1 MLLEGKELSKGYFRS
16 GVSVDALKGVSFSL
30 DVGEILGIV
39 GESGSGKST
48 LLKLVSGLEKPDRG
62 ELLLDGVPLPHR
74 RTKAHYRAI
83 QMVFQDPM
91 GSFHPRRR
99 VSASIRE
106 AVRSLCG
113 RGSGVDMEELCALVG
128 LNPALAER
136 YPRELSGGQCQR
148 FAIARAVAAEPR
160 ILLCDEITS
169 ALDVSTQAQIL
180 GLLAE
185 ICGKKRMA
193 AIFVS
198 HDLAV
203 VSCICSRV
211 MVLREGALVE
221 EGNVRQVI
229 DAPRETYTRQLID
242 SVLEV

>member
-1 MLLEGKELSKGYFRS
+1 MLLEGRELTKGYFRS
-16 GVSVDALKGVSFSL
+16 GVSVEALKGVSFSL
-30 DVGEILGIV
+30 DEGEILGIV

-99 VSASIRE
+99 ISASIRE

-113 RGSGVDMEELCALVG
+113 RDAGVEMEELCALVG
-128 LNPALAER
+128 LDPALAER

-148 FAIARAVAAEPR
+148 FAIARAVAAGPR
-160 ILLCDEITS
+160 VLLCDEITS
-169 ALDVSTQAQIL
+169 ALDVSTQAQVL

-185 ICGKKRMA
+185 ICRKKRMA

-203 VSCICSRV
+203 VSCICRRV

-221 EGNVRQVI
+221 EGTVRQVI
-229 DAPRETYTRQLID
+229 DTPREAYTRQLIA

>member
-1 MLLEGKELSKGYFRS
+1 MLLEGRELTKGYFRS
-16 GVSVDALKGVSFSL
+16 GVSVEALKGVSFSL
-30 DVGEILGIV
+30 DEGEILGIV

-99 VSASIRE
+99 ISASIRE
-106 AVRSLCG
+106 AVRNLCG
-113 RGSGVDMEELCALVG
+113 RDSGVEMEELCALVG
-128 LNPALAER
+128 LDPALAER

-148 FAIARAVAAEPR
+148 FAIARAVAAGPR

-169 ALDVSTQAQIL
+169 ALDVSTQAQVL

-185 ICGKKRMA
+185 ICRKKRMA

-203 VSCICSRV
+203 VSCICRRI

-221 EGNVRQVI
+221 EGTVRQVI
-229 DAPRETYTRQLID
+229 DTPREAYTRQLIA

>member
-48 LLKLVSGLEKPDRG
+48 LLKLVSGLEKPDGG

-74 RTKAHYRAI
+74 RTKAHYRAV

-106 AVRSLCG
+106 AVRNLCG
-113 RGSGVDMEELCALVG
+113 RDAGVELEELCALVG
-128 LNPALAER
+128 LNPTLAER

-148 FAIARAVAAEPR
+148 FAIARAVAAGPR

-169 ALDVSTQAQIL
+169 ALDVSTQAQVL

-185 ICGKKRMA
+185 ICRKKRMA

-203 VSCICSRV
+203 VSCICQRV
-211 MVLREGALVE
+211 MVLREGTLVE

-229 DAPRETYTRQLID
+229 DTPREPYTRQLIA

>member
-48 LLKLVSGLEKPDRG
+48 LLKLVSGLEKPDGG

-74 RTKAHYRAI
+74 RTKAHYRAV

-106 AVRSLCG
+106 AVRNLCG
-113 RGSGVDMEELCALVG
+113 RDAGVELEELCALVG
-128 LNPALAER
+128 LNPTLAER

-148 FAIARAVAAEPR
+148 FAIARAVAAGPR

-169 ALDVSTQAQIL
+169 ALDVSTQAQVL

-185 ICGKKRMA
+185 ICRKKRMA

-203 VSCICSRV
+203 VSCICQRV

-229 DAPRETYTRQLID
+229 DTPREPYTRQLIA

>member
-48 LLKLVSGLEKPDRG
+48 LLKLVSGLEKPDGG

-74 RTKAHYRAI
+74 RTKAHYRAV

-106 AVRSLCG
+106 AVRNLCG
-113 RGSGVDMEELCALVG
+113 RDAGVELEELCALVG
-128 LNPALAER
+128 LNPTLAER

-148 FAIARAVAAEPR
+148 FAIARAVAAGPR

-169 ALDVSTQAQIL
+169 ALDVSTQAQVL

-185 ICGKKRMA
+185 ICRKKRMA

-221 EGNVRQVI
+221 EGTVRQVI
-229 DAPRETYTRQLID
+229 DTPREAYTRQLIA